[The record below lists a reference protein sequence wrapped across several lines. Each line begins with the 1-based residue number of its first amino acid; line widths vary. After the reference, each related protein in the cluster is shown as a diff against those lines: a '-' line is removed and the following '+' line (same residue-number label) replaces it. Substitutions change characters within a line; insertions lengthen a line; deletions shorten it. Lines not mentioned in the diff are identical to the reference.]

1 MCGCHHSTP
10 VQPKLDKRSSLDLPV
25 VEYVTLVNSLIE
37 SGLLVIQDQ
46 EVINAFKVLKR
57 YIETHPTN
65 L

>member
-1 MCGCHHSTP
+1 M
-10 VQPKLDKRSSLDLPV
+10 PV